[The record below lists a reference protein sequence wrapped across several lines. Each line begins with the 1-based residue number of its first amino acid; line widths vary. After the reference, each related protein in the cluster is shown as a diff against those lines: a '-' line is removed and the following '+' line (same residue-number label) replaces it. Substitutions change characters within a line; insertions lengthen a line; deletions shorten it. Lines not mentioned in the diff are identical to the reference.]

1 MGVQFGLT
9 KNEIFKDEDE
19 ISFLASCHPING
31 LRGFSKWYKRVIG
44 NQLKDFHEEW
54 IGPLVNRRVK
64 RAAIAAP
71 AGSGKS
77 ELFALGLPSWYMW
90 YNVSPMPPWEGLI
103 VSTSEPQ
110 SKKLLQRY
118 KDLLNHNAL
127 LKDLRPTTRDKT
139 WSTTEIQLTNGTTL
153 AVKPLNENIR
163 SYHPDY
169 IVADEVSAYDK
180 VPDGRRIY
188 REYVSSRIGAKDG
201 ILIAISTP
209 SDEDDF
215 LAELQSKEIYHSVT
229 THALVNKL
237 GEPDING
244 ESIWPDHPTALYSKE
259 KLMEKLEE
267 IGPRAFALQ
276 YLCDTTMLID
286 DEDSPF
292 PASLL
297 ARCSDKTLGFEHER
311 DPDADYIAAYD
322 PAFSVGG
329 DYNAIIIA
337 KIKDKKCIIVSIQ
350 RYKGDPDEAIG
361 ILAALNKKFKFSK
374 VIIDTNSGGWKVLRD
389 ASKLNVPVVS
399 FPFSPQARVAAIHVT
414 ISRLNVGDII
424 FPMSEEISNTA
435 KMVELLFRE
444 LTRVKRDKT
453 KMGLITYTTHTK
465 HDDLAMCFIML
476 GQGLPEFEDNDI
488 KRDSRGRRRDMRRK
502 RSPKG
507 GFGSRI

>member
-1 MGVQFGLT
+1 MGVRFGLT
-9 KNEIFKDEDE
+9 KKEIFKGENEVD
-19 ISFLASCHPING
+19 FLASCHPING
-31 LRGFSKWYKRVIG
+31 LAGFSKWYTRVIG
-44 NQLKDFHEEW
+44 NQLKPFHKEW
-54 IGPLVNRRVK
+54 IGPIVNREVK

-90 YNVSPMPPWEGLI
+90 YNLSPMPPWEGLI

-118 KDLLNHNAL
+118 KDLLNNNAL
-127 LKDLRPTTRDKT
+127 LQDLRPGTRDKT
-139 WSTTEIQLTNGTTL
+139 WSTAEVQLSNDTGL
-153 AVKPLNENIR
+153 AVKPLNENVR
-163 SYHPDY
+163 SYHPDF

-188 REYVSSRIGAKDG
+188 KEYVSSRIGAKDG

-215 LAELQSKEIYHSVT
+215 LAELQGKTIYHSVT
-229 THALVNKL
+229 THALVNER

-244 ESIWPDHPTALYSKE
+244 ESIWPDHPTGLYSKQ
-259 KLMEKLEE
+259 KLMEKMEE

-276 YLCDTTMLID
+276 YLCDTTMLVD

-297 ARCSDKTLGFEHER
+297 TRSSTKELGFEYEP
-311 DPDADYIAAYD
+311 DPDGEYIAAYD

-337 KIKDKKCIIVSIQ
+337 KIKNKKCFISRIL
-350 RYKGDPDEAIG
+350 RYKGSPEEAIS
-361 ILAALNKKFKFSK
+361 ILAELNSKFHFIK
-374 VIIDTNSGGWKVLRD
+374 VIIDTNSGGWEVLRQ
-389 ASKLNVPVVS
+389 ASKFNLPVVS
-399 FPFSPQARVAAIHVT
+399 FPFSPQVRVAAIHTT
-414 ISRLNVGDII
+414 ISRLNAGDIV
-424 FPMSEEISNTA
+424 FPMSEEVGNTA
-435 KMVELLFRE
+435 RMVGLLFRE
-444 LTRVKRDKT
+444 LTRITREKT
-453 KMGLITYTTHTK
+453 KMGLITYVTHTK

-476 GQGLPEFEDNDI
+476 GQGLPEFSD
-488 KRDSRGRRRDMRRK
+488 DSNMISSRSRRSVMRGRR
-502 RSPKG
+502 SPKR